1 MQFGQAFY
9 GFFFSAEVAL
19 FGYLYAMIE
28 EKEHYQRVTGYAR
41 AATLTGKFVSSC
53 IAQLLAMAFGS
64 PPFNTLV
71 YLSIF
76 GNCHLLLLLLVRT
89 RKPTK
94 FTKTTVDYKINLKDL
109 LHSFDV
115 NVDNDSQTN
124 FFFVHHLCLYPAQ
137 RGSAF
142 RLTHYFP

>member
-28 EKEHYQRVTGYAR
+28 EKEHYQKVTGYAR

-53 IAQLLAMAFGS
+53 IAQILAMVFGS
-64 PPFNTLV
+64 PPFNILV

-76 GNCHLLLLLLVRT
+76 GNCHLLLLLIVRT
-89 RKPTK
+89 WKSTK
-94 FTKTTVDYKINLKDL
+94 FTQTMFDYKRNFKKNLFY
-109 LHSFDV
+109 SFDL
-115 NVDNDSQTN
+115 NVDNDSQIN
-124 FFFVHHLCLYPAQ
+124 FFSHYLRLHSAQ
-137 RGSAF
+137 TGSAF
-142 RLTHYFP
+142 RLTHPFP

>member
-28 EKEHYQRVTGYAR
+28 EKEHYQRITGYAR

-76 GNCHLLLLLLVRT
+76 GNCHLLLLLIVRT
-89 RKPTK
+89 WKSTE
-94 FTKTTVDYKINLKDL
+94 FTQTMVDYKSNLKKDT
-109 LHSFDV
+109 HYSFDV
-115 NVDNDSQTN
+115 NVDNESQTN
-124 FFFVHHLCLYPAQ
+124 FFIHYLRRQPAQ
-137 RGSAF
+137 TGSDF
-142 RLTHYFP
+142 RLIHPSP